1 MKKLVIL
8 VGKKYEGFKLIK
20 DYRGDYDV
28 MDLTDRS
35 TAYNHDYYREY
46 NPIDSLNYS
55 GVLKNDA
62 ELENK
67 KLYDIVFFICDGD
80 RELNP
85 NDFENKLDR
94 YCIYTPYTKGIRFYR
109 PTTSDIWTDE
119 TEDGNVFSKRHITI
133 NPKFWYCN
141 SLTFNII
148 SNLSSRIMDINN
160 ELKFSN
166 FLISRNIEYRV

>member
-1 MKKLVIL
+1 MNKLVVL

-28 MDLTDRS
+28 MDLTG
-35 TAYNHDYYREY
+35 EY

-55 GVLKNDA
+55 GILKNDK
-62 ELENK
+62 ELEKK

-80 RELNP
+80 REFNA
-85 NDFENKLDR
+85 NDFKNKLDR
-94 YCIYTPYTKGIRFYR
+94 NCIYTPYNEKRGFYMES
-109 PTTSDIWTDE
+109 TGKLWSGVHE
-119 TEDGNVFSKRHITI
+119 NGYVYGKRHIVI

-148 SNLSSRIMDINN
+148 SNLTSRIMDIND
-160 ELKFSN
+160 ELKFTN